1 MYGAPIAF
9 NPLLMVPMWINGLIT
24 PILVYIVLDMG
35 LVRIPSQIFQLWYTP
50 IGLSTY
56 LMSGFNG
63 LILLAVVLLIVFAV
77 WFPFFKLYDAQELK
91 KEQEN

>member
-1 MYGAPIAF
+1 MYGAPVAF

-24 PILVYIVLDMG
+24 PIIVYLALDMG
-35 LVRIPSQIFQLWYTP
+35 FAQIPSKIFQLWYTP
-50 IGLSTY
+50 IGVSTY

-77 WFPFFKLYDAQELK
+77 WFPFL
-91 KEQEN
+91 NCTMRRN